1 MAERLTQTDMIL
13 SLLRARGDRGC
24 TAMDALNEVGSFRLA
39 ARIADL
45 RADGHTIT
53 STMETTATGKRIAR
67 YRLVEPQAVEQLAWL
82 G

>member
-1 MAERLTQTDMIL
+1 MTQTEQVLD
-13 SLLRARGDRGC
+13 LLRYRGDRGI
-24 TAMDALNEVGSFRLA
+24 TAMDALQEAGSFRLA

-45 RADGHTIT
+45 RAEGHDIT

>member
-1 MAERLTQTDMIL
+1 MTQNERIL
-13 SLLRARGDRGC
+13 DLLRYRGKRGV
-24 TAMDALNEVGSFRLA
+24 TALDALDVVGSFRLA

-45 RADGHTIT
+45 RAEGYDIT

>member
-1 MAERLTQTDMIL
+1 MTQNERVLD
-13 SLLRARGDRGC
+13 LLRSGQAWHHGNGR
-24 TAMDALNEVGSFRLA
+24 ANEVGSFRLA

-45 RADGHTIT
+45 RADGYTIT

>member
-1 MAERLTQTDMIL
+1 MSRQVDDLLD
-13 SLLRARGDRGC
+13 LLRYRGDRGI
-24 TAMDALNEVGSFRLA
+24 TAVDALNEVGSFRLA

-45 RADGHTIT
+45 RAEGHEIT
-53 STMETTATGKRIAR
+53 STMETTATGKRVAR

>member
-1 MAERLTQTDMIL
+1 MTQNQQVLD
-13 SLLRARGDRGC
+13 LLRSRGDRGI
-24 TAMDALNEVGSFRLA
+24 TAIDALNEVGSFRLA

-45 RADGHTIT
+45 RADGYTIT

-67 YRLVEPQAVEQLAWL
+67 YRLVEPKSYEQQALF